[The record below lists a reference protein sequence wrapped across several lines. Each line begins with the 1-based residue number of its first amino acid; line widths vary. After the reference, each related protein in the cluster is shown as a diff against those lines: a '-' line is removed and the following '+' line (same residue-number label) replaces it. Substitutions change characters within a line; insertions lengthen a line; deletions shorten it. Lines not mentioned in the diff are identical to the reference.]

1 MSFSRKP
8 VVPPPKKLFTSD
20 SSLAPTMEASV
31 TSASSPEPQA
41 WSKLPRKLRA
51 ASPSM
56 GAMMICLPGS
66 VSTLSSV
73 VVNPLKGR

>member
-20 SSLAPTMEASV
+20 SSLAPAMEATASV

-41 WSKLPRKLRA
+41 
-51 ASPSM
+51 
-56 GAMMICLPGS
+56 
-66 VSTLSSV
+66 
-73 VVNPLKGR
+73 